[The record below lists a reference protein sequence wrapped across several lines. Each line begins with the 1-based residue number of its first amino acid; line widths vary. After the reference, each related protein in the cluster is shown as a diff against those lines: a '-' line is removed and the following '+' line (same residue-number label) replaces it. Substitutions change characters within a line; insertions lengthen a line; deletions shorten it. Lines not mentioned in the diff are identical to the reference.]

1 MADEQKNENKDYTT
15 FGEYIIPNT
24 DNQWLK
30 WGSVALQ
37 GLGKGAEGFA
47 KGFGAS
53 QGLNVNGFKDFGEG
67 VAEAYRKRRQE
78 AEEAKKQEEA
88 VAKQKREETT
98 IKPIENDNQTAWV
111 DYANKYWRMDNG
123 SFQF

>member
-1 MADEQKNENKDYTT
+1 MADEQKQENKDYTT
-15 FGEYIIPNT
+15 FGEYVIPNT

-47 KGFGAS
+47 KGLNGNYANAN
-53 QGLNVNGFKDFGEG
+53 QGFSDFGEG

-78 AEEAKKQEEA
+78 AEEAKKQEELLN
-88 VAKQKREETT
+88 KQKQEETT
-98 IKPIENDNQTAWV
+98 IKPIDNDNQTAWI
-111 DYANKYWRMDNG
+111 DYANKFWRMG
-123 SFQF
+123 